1 MIKRR
6 RLFILTGIVI
16 LILTGFI
23 AMPFLFIGPPEPLF
37 SIYNNDINKHSVVVE
52 LFDSDNKSVFKQT
65 YELSSEATIW
75 QPKPTWMLLELSIP
89 PGDSEEYK
97 LKTILDNNFT
107 DNYQIELQTWGMADI
122 VLYENNAEEPL
133 LIREIVV

>member
-6 RLFILTGIVI
+6 RLFILTGFVI
-16 LILTGFI
+16 LILIGFI
-23 AMPFLFIGPPEPLF
+23 TMPFLFIGPPQPLF
-37 SIYNNDINKHSVVVE
+37 SIHNNDINKHSVVVE
-52 LFDSDNKSVFKQT
+52 LFNSDNKSLFEQT
-65 YELSSEATIW
+65 YELSPEATIW

-122 VLYENNAEEPL
+122 VLYEKDAEDHL
-133 LIREIVV
+133 FIRETAV